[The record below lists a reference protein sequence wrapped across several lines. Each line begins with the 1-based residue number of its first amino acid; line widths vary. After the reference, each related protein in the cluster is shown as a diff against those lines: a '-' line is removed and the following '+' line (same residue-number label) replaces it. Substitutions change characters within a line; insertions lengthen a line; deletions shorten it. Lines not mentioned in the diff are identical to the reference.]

1 MLKRKSLFIIL
12 IILLLFPLGFKS
24 YRNFLFRITSDFF
37 YPFFSI
43 SQKIEKNIKQKSL
56 LNKSKESLIVDIYT
70 LQRKNSELTE
80 KSNYLEQ
87 FKKENDELKKLLKL
101 KVTPDFKYIFAE
113 IITRDPIEWYQ
124 QFIINKGLS
133 DGIQEGAIVL
143 GRIKSSKNKLEFGV
157 IGRIGTVSKHT
168 SLVYTLLSN
177 ECQLSV
183 SIPKNGASGVIQ
195 GGIRRGNNTWP
206 IINFLPRDLTYKAYS
221 KVITS
226 GLNSLTPPN
235 LKVGNLA
242 KDANN
247 KAATSLYNNLFIK
260 AKVDLAVNL
269 NHIDFVLILVK
280 K

>member
-1 MLKRKSLFIIL
+1 MWKRKSLFIIL
-12 IILLLFPLGFKS
+12 IILFIFPLGFKS

-43 SQKIEKNIKQKSL
+43 SHIAEKNLEQKSL
-56 LNKSKESLIVDIYT
+56 LNESKESLIVKIYT

-87 FKKENDELKKLLKL
+87 FKKENDELKKLLQL

-113 IITRDPIEWYQ
+113 IITRDPVEWYQ
-124 QFIINKGLS
+124 QFVINKGS
-133 DGIQEGAIVL
+133 ENGIQEGAIVL
-143 GRIKSSKNKLEFGV
+143 GRIKSDNNKLEFGV
-157 IGRIGTVSKHT
+157 IGRIGTVSNHT
-168 SLVYTLLSN
+168 SLIYTLLSN
-177 ECQLSV
+177 ECNLSI
-183 SIPKNGASGVIQ
+183 SIPKNGASGIIQ
-195 GGIRRGNNTWP
+195 GGIRTGSNTWP
-206 IINFLPRDLTYKAYS
+206 IINFLPRDLDYKAYS

-242 KDANN
+242 KTSNN
-247 KAATSLYNNLFIK
+247 KAAVSLYNNLFIK
-260 AKVDLAVNL
+260 AKVDMAVNL
-269 NHIDFVLILVK
+269 NHIDFVLVLVK

>member
-12 IILLLFPLGFKS
+12 IILLIIPLGFNS
-24 YRNFLFRITSDFF
+24 YRKFLFRITSDFF

-43 SQKIEKNIKQKSL
+43 SHKAEENLKQKSM
-56 LNKSKESLIVDIYT
+56 LNESKESLIVDIYT

-87 FKKENDELKKLLKL
+87 FKKENDELKRLLKL
-101 KVTPDFKYIFAE
+101 KTTPDFEYIFAE
-113 IITRDPIEWYQ
+113 IITRDPIKWYQ
-124 QFIINKGLS
+124 QFVINKGLA

-143 GRIKSSKNKLEFGV
+143 GRVKSNKNKLEFGV
-157 IGRIGTVSKHT
+157 IGRIGTVSNHT
-168 SLVYTLLSN
+168 SLVYTLLSS

-183 SIPKNGASGVIQ
+183 SIPKNGATGVIQ
-195 GGIRRGNNTWP
+195 GGIRNSSNVWP
-206 IINFLPRDLTYKAYS
+206 IINFLPRDLSYKAYS

-235 LKVGNLA
+235 LKVGHLVKNA
-242 KDANN
+242 KNQAD
-247 KAATSLYNNLFIK
+247 TSLYNNLFIK
-260 AKVDLAVNL
+260 AKVDMSVNL